1 MTGSVFTS
9 VIDAKRRGAP
19 PPPPPPPPSGSPPR
33 IPGRYV
39 FAWYM
44 TYLSDYNPNN
54 GGAGIGDVP
63 TINAYK
69 QEIVEA
75 QAHGIDGFI
84 MFCYDAAFNYYNTA
98 NMFTA
103 AEQVYAADTTKPR
116 FWLFFSPQIVLS
128 TDVNANFPGT
138 GTNWVYYWLSN
149 TVTRPNYF
157 YYNGKAVL
165 CPFTGV
171 EPQHQTDLVNLVF
184 NPLQANLG
192 VSIFY
197 TPSIQDPSPILA
209 GGTTMTAWGQQWIGS
224 INWWAGSTPNT
235 DVGESNY
242 FESINK
248 ANGKPTVLD
257 ISGAAYYSMNNP
269 GFYLYEE
276 HYGGEGIDQNWNN
289 AMAMSPPAVFIL
301 VTVWNDL
308 TESYFSPI
316 DVTGPNIDNQY
327 DEKKLLKSHA
337 GYAEFNKYY
346 FQWYT
351 TGVRPVITKDALFF
365 FYRTS
370 AKNLNLYAPNGGAV
384 NFVSDAGIP
393 DAIFTATRLT
403 APATLQVTTGGQ
415 VNNYALTP
423 DSHGLNFTR
432 TNFLV
437 GAQQFSL
444 IRNGVTI
451 ASATG
456 DPVVGSVPFTNLVS
470 TSGFVYAA

>member
-9 VIDAKRRGAP
+9 VINAKHRGATRPTP
-19 PPPPPPPPSGSPPR
+19 PPTGTPPR

-44 TYLSDYNPNN
+44 TYISDYNPNN
-54 GGAGIGDVP
+54 GSTGIGDVS

-69 QEIVEA
+69 HDIADA

-84 MFCYDAAFNYYNTA
+84 MFCYDAQFNYNNYL

-116 FWLFFSPQIVLS
+116 FWLFFSPQIEQQG
-128 TDVNANFPGT
+128 DVNAAGPGT
-138 GTNWVYYWLSN
+138 GQNWIYYFLANS
-149 TVTRPNYF
+149 VLRPNYF

-171 EPQHQTDLVNLVF
+171 LSQQQTDLTNLVF
-184 NPLQANLG
+184 NPLQSNLG
-192 VSIFY
+192 VGIFY

-209 GGTTMTAWGQQWIGS
+209 SGTTMTTWGQQWIGS
-224 INWWAGSTPNT
+224 INWWAGSNPST
-235 DVGESNY
+235 DVYYSNY
-242 FESINK
+242 FKSIND

-257 ISGAAYYSMNNP
+257 ISGGPYWSMNNP
-269 GFYLYEE
+269 NGYLYEE
-276 HYGGEGIDQNWNN
+276 HYGGEGKNTNWNN
-289 AMAMSPPAVFIL
+289 AMSWATAPAFVL
-301 VTVWNDL
+301 VTVWNDF

-316 DVTGPNIDNQY
+316 TDLTNYDNQY
-327 DEKKLLKSHA
+327 QEKQLWKTHV

-351 TGVRPVITKDALFF
+351 TGVRPVITKDALFY

-370 AKNLNLYAPNGGAV
+370 AKNLNLYAPNGSAV
-384 NFVSDAGIP
+384 SFVSDDGTFP
-393 DAIFTATRLT
+393 DDIFIATRLT

-415 VNNYALTP
+415 VNSYNLTP
-423 DSHGLNFTR
+423 DVNGLNFTR
-432 TNFLV
+432 TPQVV
-437 GAQQFSL
+437 GAQQFAL
-444 IRNGVTI
+444 IRGGVTI
-451 ASATG
+451 VSATG
-456 DPVVGSVPFTNLVS
+456 ENVVGSVSTTDLFQ
-470 TSGFVYAA
+470 TSGFAYSA